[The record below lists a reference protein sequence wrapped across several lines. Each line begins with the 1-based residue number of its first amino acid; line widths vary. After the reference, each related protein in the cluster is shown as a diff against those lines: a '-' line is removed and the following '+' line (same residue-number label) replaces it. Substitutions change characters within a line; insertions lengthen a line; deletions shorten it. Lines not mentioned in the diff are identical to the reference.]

1 MSLFDRVETAKLS
14 PFSFWETFRAKVLRR
29 KFVRNVG
36 DLTIANVVGAAL
48 SFTQGILV
56 ARWLGPELYGVA
68 ALVMSY
74 PSLIYSF
81 FDARSGEMSVKYLSE
96 FQARNERG
104 RVLAICKLGYL
115 VDLALV
121 SLAFLLVALSAHWA
135 AENIAQRP
143 EAALIIII
151 YTIGFLPRSFVGTS
165 KAIFTVLGRFRVI
178 ALVDTLMTLLRA
190 VLVLGLVL
198 SGWEVAGV
206 VWGTTI
212 VMIATGLLYGSLAWV
227 LMLRTWGGSPL
238 HGNLRAL
245 DGRKREI
252 TRFLVYTDLN
262 ALVGIIPKQLDVIL
276 VGYFRGSME
285 VGYYKLAKSL
295 SAVVGYLAGPLQSVT
310 YPELVRLTNLK
321 NRQLL
326 CQKVRRL
333 ALEVGLPLGAI
344 ALVGSLLTPFIL
356 PLLVGDNYLPAIA
369 AAQIL
374 FGGSAIWLACF
385 WIRPLYIAQGNLR
398 LWLAITTSVVAISAI
413 SYPMIIPRWGYLG
426 LSIWSSVMQLL
437 GHGTAVFL
445 WLRSNSK

>member
-1 MSLFDRVETAKLS
+1 MPRDVSLERVKAAKLS
-14 PFSFWETFRAKVLRR
+14 PFSIWETFRVKLLGR
-29 KFVRNVG
+29 KFVQNVG
-36 DLTIANVVGAAL
+36 DLAIANVVGAAL

-74 PSLIYSF
+74 PSLIYTF

-96 FQARNERG
+96 FQARNERD

-121 SLAFLLVALSAHWA
+121 SFAFLLVALSAHWA
-135 AENIAQRP
+135 AQNIANRP

-151 YTIGFLPRSFVGTS
+151 YTMGFLPRSLVGTS
-165 KAIFTVLGRFRVI
+165 RAIFTVLGRFRVI
-178 ALVDTLMTLLRA
+178 ALVDTLMTLLRV
-190 VLVLGLVL
+190 VLVLGLVF

-206 VWGTTI
+206 VWGNTI

-245 DGRKREI
+245 DGRGGEI
-252 TRFLVYTDLN
+252 LRFLVYTDLN

-295 SAVVGYLAGPLQSVT
+295 SAAVGYLAGPLQSVT

-333 ALEVGLPLGAI
+333 ALEVGLPLGGI

-356 PLLVGDNYLPAIA
+356 PLLVGDDYLPAIA

-398 LWLAITTSVVAISAI
+398 LWLAITTSVVALSAI
-413 SYPMIIPRWGYLG
+413 SYPLIIPRWGYLG
-426 LSIWSSVMQLL
+426 LSIWSSVD
-437 GHGTAVFL
+437 AVSRSWDGRGFL
-445 WLRSNSK
+445 VTV